1 MNIGFNPCLTVNKQI
16 YVQKKDKDSVSSY
29 TPDFSTNEVI
39 TPTNNNQIPF
49 INIPPQIYQLKKES
63 KQPKVFNDYI
73 LGETKSGQRI
83 IDESNVRDCLI
94 PVRGSRTDRLVDC
107 SRNKIHSLD
116 KNTLIINGEFND
128 FSQGRQGDC
137 YLLSSI
143 YSINR
148 TKNGQEILKNNIQY
162 NKDGSITVTL
172 PGAIKAKKGYEQEG
186 NGDKCAITGK
196 YTITPEALKKVKTQA
211 GKTYAYG
218 DIEVMI
224 TELAMEAYRA
234 EVMQTNKALG
244 KKIGTPD
251 DVFTPGVN
259 TGTDENNPLNGG
271 LNVDATYILTGKK
284 SEIYWAPKTKKIR
297 PYIYGEFSFTEGN
310 KKLFMDKKLKANK
323 YQKERSVTNI
333 YNKDSDLQ
341 RMLDLYKGKENEF
354 AITVSVKNGKKAP
367 DGSTKINGG
376 HALSV
381 SKITDDYVEVVNP
394 WNTAKKER
402 IPRGIFE
409 QMAAKFSVA
418 QM

>member
-1 MNIGFNPCLTVNKQI
+1 MNIGFSPYFAANAQI
-16 YVQKKDKDSVSSY
+16 YTQRINKKEPETNTTVSSIDEMY
-29 TPDFSTNEVI
+29 MPRNLTPKFSAVTY
-39 TPTNNNQIPF
+39 
-49 INIPPQIYQLKKES
+49 PQKTVKPKE
-63 KQPKVFNDYI
+63 PKIFNDYI
-73 LGETKSGQRI
+73 LGETKDEQRI
-83 IDESNVRDCLI
+83 IGESNVRDCLVPI
-94 PVRGSRTDRLVDC
+94 KGSRTDRLADC
-107 SRNKIHSLD
+107 SKNRIDLLD

-143 YSINR
+143 YSINN
-148 TKNGQEILKNNIQY
+148 TKKGKEILKNNIQY

-172 PGAIKAKKGYEQEG
+172 PGAIKAKKGYEKEG

-196 YTITPEALKKVKTQA
+196 YTITPEALKKAKTQA

-234 EVMQTNKALG
+234 EVMQTNKALNQKG
-244 KKIGTPD
+244 YIGD
-251 DVFTPGVN
+251 IPGQC
-259 TGTDENNPLNGG
+259 TGEKENNPLDGG
-271 LNVDATYILTGKK
+271 YTFDATYILTGKK
-284 SEIYWAPKTKKIR
+284 SELYMAPADKKIR
-297 PYIYGEFSFTEGN
+297 PYVYGEFSYTEEN
-310 KKLFMDKKLKANK
+310 KKLFLDTKLKANK

-333 YNKDSDLQ
+333 YDKDSDLQ
-341 RMLDLYKGKENEF
+341 RMLDLYKGKEDEF
-354 AITVSVKNGKKAP
+354 AITVGVKNGKKAP
-367 DGSTKINGG
+367 DGTTKVNGG

-394 WNTAKKER
+394 WNTTKKER

-409 QMAAKFSVA
+409 QMVTKFSVA